1 MVDDQPSAAHGGY
14 LTGPAAQV
22 ARTQYGPGVAVQVG
36 GEWCW
41 PALTDEEIDRD
52 PWL

>member
-1 MVDDQPSAAHGGY
+1 MDDQPSTAPGGY
-14 LTGPAAQV
+14 IIGLAATA
-22 ARTQYGPGVAVQVG
+22 ARKQYGPGVAVQVG

-41 PALTDEEIDRD
+41 PALSDEEIDRD

>member
-1 MVDDQPSAAHGGY
+1 MGDETPDPPRRYV
-14 LTGPAAQV
+14 TGPAATA

-41 PALTDEEIDRD
+41 PALTDEEVYRDR
-52 PWL
+52 WL